1 MSSLCC
7 AFRGWVAVMV
17 TLAVL
22 PATVRA
28 ADAVPVDRLL
38 PPGVLAYVSLSDV
51 KQLKSRFGETMTGQM
66 IHDPELQPFVGE
78 LVDLVGEFLPEAEA
92 ELGFSLQ
99 ELADFPTGEVAV
111 AAVMPAGRRLS
122 IVAVIDVLERGDTL
136 ARLLEKIDESLK
148 EQDSEAQVEQFEGT
162 DITAYALPED
172 AGIFSTFS
180 YVVRDGRLVLT
191 LSADTGIVEDILVR
205 WDGENDRTFAESP
218 VYAYVQEACAVD
230 RDGRP
235 LMSWYV
241 SPIDLVRA
249 VMTSNEELAMQSM
262 TVMTFLPL
270 LGLDRFKGMGGTMD
284 MATDEYDSVTRT
296 FLYVEQPASGI
307 LKVFEFPAIAQTPPR
322 WVSDDVAQYSAAN
335 WNLQAAYTAVETL
348 YDLFTGQAGGFA
360 RMVDQIAQQPGGPMI
375 HPKEDLIDQFT
386 GLMHFMTDI
395 PEDAGIEDQRMLFAL
410 QLKDEARMQQ
420 VLESIKA
427 TNGVDLTE
435 RDFQGVTIYEAEQA
449 GSGGMDPAAAI
460 TRGHLFFAT
469 HARLLED
476 VIRRDEAENPLA
488 DSDDY
493 QRIAAHMPEKLS
505 IVGYQKPDAQVRA
518 VYEMVRSGEL
528 DAVTEGKIDFSKLPE
543 FDVIRKYLPTTGSYA
558 VPDERGALFV
568 NFSLPNEN

>member
-1 MSSLCC
+1 MSWWIWLANS
-7 AFRGWVAVMV
+7 FR
-17 TLAVL
+17 
-22 PATVRA
+22 
-28 ADAVPVDRLL
+28 
-38 PPGVLAYVSLSDV
+38 
-51 KQLKSRFGETMTGQM
+51 
-66 IHDPELQPFVGE
+66 
-78 LVDLVGEFLPEAEA
+78 EAEA

-322 WVSDDVAQYSAAN
+322 WVSDDVAQYSAA
-335 WNLQAAYTAVETL
+335 
-348 YDLFTGQAGGFA
+348 TGICRPPTPQS
-360 RMVDQIAQQPGGPMI
+360 RRS
-375 HPKEDLIDQFT
+375 
-386 GLMHFMTDI
+386 MTC
-395 PEDAGIEDQRMLFAL
+395 
-410 QLKDEARMQQ
+410 
-420 VLESIKA
+420 S
-427 TNGVDLTE
+427 
-435 RDFQGVTIYEAEQA
+435 
-449 GSGGMDPAAAI
+449 
-460 TRGHLFFAT
+460 
-469 HARLLED
+469 
-476 VIRRDEAENPLA
+476 
-488 DSDDY
+488 
-493 QRIAAHMPEKLS
+493 
-505 IVGYQKPDAQVRA
+505 PDRRA
-518 VYEMVRSGEL
+518 VSPGWSTRSPSSR
-528 DAVTEGKIDFSKLPE
+528 AA
-543 FDVIRKYLPTTGSYA
+543 R
-558 VPDERGALFV
+558 
-568 NFSLPNEN
+568 